1 MPRYKTAGSVR
12 CENGHVNLF
21 EIRSTANSPEV
32 ARAYALAEAVLLGCN
47 YCKTTQPLTLVQVFS
62 TQELSNQIEST
73 IWGYT
78 CHCGERV
85 EVARFESGQ
94 VLTLPGSKTV
104 LCSKG
109 HSRTI
114 LNQDLPHLER
124 WEEANE

>member
-1 MPRYKTAGSVR
+1 MPRYKTVGSMR

-21 EIRSTANSPEV
+21 EIRISANSPEI
-32 ARAYALAEAVLLGCN
+32 AGAYALAEAALLGCN
-47 YCKTTQPLTLVQVFS
+47 YCTTTQALTFVQVFS
-62 TQELSNQIEST
+62 TRELSGQIEST

-78 CHCGERV
+78 CHCGEKV

-109 HSRTI
+109 HSRTV
-114 LNQDLPHLER
+114 LNQDLPLLKR
-124 WEEANE
+124 WEERNE